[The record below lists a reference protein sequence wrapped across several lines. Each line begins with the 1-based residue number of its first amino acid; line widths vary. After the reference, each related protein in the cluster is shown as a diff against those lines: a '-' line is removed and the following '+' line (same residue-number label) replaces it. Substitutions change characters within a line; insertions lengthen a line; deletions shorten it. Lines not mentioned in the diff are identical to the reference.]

1 MSGIKDQEQID
12 ALRRRLYERGNDT
25 PPSERHTLTDTPTP
39 VPHTWSDV
47 RTSEPFIPE
56 TDPRPATITEPELD
70 VVAEPVKNRRYR
82 SIIMWVSLFFFVVVT
97 GLTSLYLLIG
107 GNQISGRNIAISITG
122 PLATGGGEIMPLQVV
137 VTNQNKVPIESAV
150 LIVQYPPG
158 TKSVDE
164 PPRDLFEE
172 RVPIDRVAAGEA
184 INIPLRAVMFG
195 EENQERSI
203 RATIEYRLIDSNGT
217 FFKEADPLVFKINSS
232 PLLVRVE
239 ALEKVASG
247 QEVEVKVTVQSNAST
262 VLKDILL
269 SATYPGN
276 FDYTSATPAPSFRE
290 SEWLI
295 KEIAPEG
302 STTITLRGLVVGQ
315 QDEEFQIQF
324 TAGTPRQDNQ
334 FILGA
339 VLANASTDFIIER
352 PFIDVALRINRND
365 NSSVTLRT
373 GEPTEV
379 EVIVRN
385 TLVETLYDMNVA
397 VSISGNVLERQDVSV
412 SRGYYDSVNDV
423 IKWDVSGDR
432 SLTEVAPGESK
443 TFTFTINPGNQTE
456 TPAFSVEANAFARR
470 VTENRATEQLV
481 GTVSSDVRFTSVVAV
496 DRSAAYAAGPIPPVA
511 DEETQYQITLRTS
524 AGGND
529 VTGAVV
535 TTALPQYVNWKNITS
550 GDGSIVFNPV
560 SKELTWT
567 VGDIEAGSSAATTF
581 TIGLLPSQNQ
591 IGTTPALL
599 GTQRLRATD
608 RFTGDVVRAE
618 GVPISSE
625 LPPSSGYE
633 EENGEV
639 VADLVLTPNN
649 E

>member
-39 VPHTWSDV
+39 VPHTWSDM
-47 RTSEPFIPE
+47 RTPEPFIPE

-302 STTITLRGLVVGQ
+302 SETITLRGLVVGQ

-352 PFIDVALRINRND
+352 PFIDVALRINRNE

-397 VSISGNVLERQDVSV
+397 VSISGNVLERQDVSAR
-412 SRGYYDSVNDV
+412 RGYYDSVNDV

-496 DRSAAYAAGPIPPVA
+496 ERSAAYAAGPIPPVA

-567 VGDIEAGSSAATTF
+567 IGDIEAGSSAATTF

-625 LPPSSGYE
+625 LPSSSGYE